1 MLSEEYLDRRIDKL
15 IGVFTITILFG
26 KFLGDFIAYVLTQYF
41 GMMIGY
47 GIGLVFATLLLI
59 VWPKIEPDDPP
70 LTED

>member
-15 IGVFTITILFG
+15 IGIFTITILFG
-26 KFLGDFIAYVLTQYF
+26 KFLGDFIAHVLTQHF
-41 GMMIGY
+41 GMMLGY
-47 GIGLVFATLLLI
+47 GIGLVFATALLI